1 MNKKKSLWVT
11 VAVAVAVIAVVAGW
25 QLWRSSVSRAEI
37 KVFSDLRDV
46 RELVLAEM
54 SLNKVGVISDDG
66 ATGFASRLNS
76 LKIGERIAVYS
87 YDTYLEAYIDL
98 SELTA
103 DDVEV
108 DRKNRFV
115 RLRLPAVHTRFTGR
129 DMEVKEEHY
138 RVAMLRSNISPGE
151 RARLKEL
158 MNTTLKAE
166 VENNSEYRRLIT
178 DEARAK
184 AVGFFT
190 ALLRE
195 RGYESEVTVAAN

>member
-1 MNKKKSLWVT
+1 MGDSGRCGGRYCGCRGVA
-11 VAVAVAVIAVVAGW
+11 AVALVGQPGRNKSVF
-25 QLWRSSVSRAEI
+25 RSSRC
-37 KVFSDLRDV
+37 
-46 RELVLAEM
+46 
-54 SLNKVGVISDDG
+54 
-66 ATGFASRLNS
+66 GFASLLNS

-129 DMEVKEEHY
+129 DMEVK
-138 RVAMLRSNISPGE
+138 
-151 RARLKEL
+151 
-158 MNTTLKAE
+158 AE